1 MEAWIEPERARLASF
16 QEDGLVRQG
25 VLETMEPLG
34 ARPKPAIFKKL
45 FGASSPFHRE
55 GSAAVASAN
64 ASTGAGAGQ
73 DGGGASTPGTRKS
86 GAKRIIVL
94 KRKNGKGEKA
104 ASDGNNNVNE
114 RPDLS
119 VSASGTQSPTPS
131 TTVATPQQEPEPEP
145 EPGHE
150 LPSEPRPA
158 RSPTASSTPAPPA
171 DAEALPEQLP
181 EIRSPTPTPTPT
193 ASAATD
199 HQTSASILPT
209 SDTIQPEPEDGCS
222 ANLTPTPR
230 QQHQK
235 PLPHSSPTPTPT
247 PTPQPISYDSPSR
260 LPSVPPPIPPILTP
274 SLAESAIFPP
284 SYASNPFLPDPIKQ
298 SIEGPPSLPTQ
309 LPATPSSVA
318 LYNDADDATFFKRE
332 SSAQSAP
339 ILEMARTR
347 AAASQQA
354 RARTGS
360 ATASASAGTGAG
372 NLASSEPAAS
382 MPRAHH
388 QVPRH
393 DGPYITEAE
402 MARIVQPLQ
411 KEVVTKAI
419 ESGVNE
425 CLQHHHYDRA
435 YAYRQI
441 YDEYHDNP
449 QYLLLAESIFRQTAS
464 QAAVRRWGLLNQP
477 KIAEG
482 QRDNTAVM
490 YFVPEAR
497 DNKDFVPHQPQPAPY
512 RHLITLDLSGLQ
524 DLAGDIDCK
533 KRSHDEISDESV
545 PESEPQPEPEA
556 EQQEVQ
562 NKDQSEAQS
571 KTAEIKPERVAT
583 PPRPPKRQ
591 KLQTREPSSAR
602 STGRKTASRGMNGRE
617 NASPSRRKT
626 RSGSFASDSS
636 LSSARSVTPPPPPTQ
651 EAGDEDK
658 QMQDVGDTQAS
669 AAAGVVDGE
678 RPSSADAPDAEAN
691 AQEPEPAAQPQP
703 MTTRP
708 RRAPARRGRNANAN
722 ASQPDSNNGQQQQSS
737 SSTST
742 PAVNGTPAPPPQQRS
757 RNPRRGAPDF
767 TPTQMLD
774 ENDEVTKRRRAAKEF
789 TIRLTNKARSQVI
802 SDIRHEA
809 RPGEPMRD
817 HSPQSDLS
825 SVPEVEELE
834 PSPPPPPPAAQSA
847 RSARAARQS
856 KRQHD
861 QVDDD
866 DDAQATSPGFPPA
879 EPSTGVTS
887 RAATPIR
894 PAKRPRTGPR
904 LKVSPIK
911 NKAGTAA
918 GNPRARSD
926 RASPT
931 ANGLPNTQEDNDDFC
946 SACGG
951 NGEIVC
957 CDGCQRAFHQLCHDP
972 LIESKFI
979 HDEEATWLCHDC
991 MVKRNPDM
999 VREYSGPFGPLLTA
1013 LDKKHAVSF
1022 RLPKKVREYFE
1033 GVKTG
1038 PDGEYEDFVAQ
1049 PKGVKKQKTVET
1061 VDFDYHQV
1069 VDKREKPI
1077 ICHACQQATREDR
1090 PILPCSLCGLWWHT
1104 DCLDPPRAI
1113 TPNPNLFKC
1122 PCHAEDLQK
1131 EATPLGPAHK
1141 FRKIRGAPEIKY
1153 VFGRGNVN
1161 NGWIEI
1167 EDSSEPR
1174 SYSGFRDYDSYGH
1187 TYRLPAR
1194 GVQRDFFAKARQTRQ
1209 KATAPVTQPRRVRE
1223 HEARE
1228 KMKAAL
1234 DLMELSKGAREKH
1247 PSGLDPSQP
1256 IHGIAQSE
1264 HTVFINNQTVVSS
1277 SIETLSAMQKA
1288 AQEMHETIQAEMR
1301 RRDASIASGKSDT
1314 AGPVASPNHERDRD
1328 AEHPQRDQAV
1338 QPTKSHVESTAE
1350 TAASV
1355 DGSHDDQEQHDGG
1368 EAAEAMATE
1377 SAPATT
1383 VDGDAGDNDYTAD
1396 NGEDST
1402 VTDIV
1407 SSIVE
1412 TAVSSVRG
1420 KEATSTAD
1428 TIADIAASV
1437 DKKIDQEPAAAAVES
1452 ALTPVSEAPKDGEE
1466 LPVPTNGTNPAAPT
1480 NGIETPEP
1488 ETNMPDQEQ
1497 VVSPAEA
1504 MDMD

>member
-1 MEAWIEPERARLASF
+1 MSAPPTTRASRSRYSSPAVGGAGGAAAGAGARARNSNDRGGKDRDRERDSAKARESRDASSSLDRSRQFMEAWIEPERARLASF

-34 ARPKPAIFKKL
+34 ARPRPAVFKKL

-55 GSAAVASAN
+55 GSAAVASAG
-64 ASTGAGAGQ
+64 TGAGAGQ
-73 DGGGASTPGTRKS
+73 DGGGASTPGARKG
-86 GAKRIIVL
+86 GAKRIVVL
-94 KRKNGKGEKA
+94 KRKNGKGEKV
-104 ASDGNNNVNE
+104 ASDGINSNANG
-114 RPDLS
+114 RPGLILKLNLKLNLNFNLNLLNLHH
-119 VSASGTQSPTPS
+119 S
-131 TTVATPQQEPEPEP
+131 TT
-145 EPGHE
+145 
-150 LPSEPRPA
+150 
-158 RSPTASSTPAPPA
+158 
-171 DAEALPEQLP
+171 
-181 EIRSPTPTPTPT
+181 
-193 ASAATD
+193 
-199 HQTSASILPT
+199 
-209 SDTIQPEPEDGCS
+209 
-222 ANLTPTPR
+222 
-230 QQHQK
+230 
-235 PLPHSSPTPTPT
+235 
-247 PTPQPISYDSPSR
+247 
-260 LPSVPPPIPPILTP
+260 
-274 SLAESAIFPP
+274 FPP
-284 SYASNPFLPDPIKQ
+284 SYAANPFLPDPIKQ
-298 SIEGPPSLPTQ
+298 SIEGPPSLPTR
-309 LPATPSSVA
+309 LPTTPSSVA
-318 LYNDADDATFFKRE
+318 LYNDADDSTFFKRE

-339 ILEMARTR
+339 ILDMARTR

-360 ATASASAGTGAG
+360 ATASASAGNGADK
-372 NLASSEPAAS
+372 LATSEPAGYVPQAQHQA
-382 MPRAHH
+382 PR
-388 QVPRH
+388 QN
-393 DGPYITEAE
+393 GPYITEAE
-402 MARIVQPLQ
+402 TARIVQPLQ

-425 CLQHHHYDRA
+425 CLKHHHYDKA

-449 QYLLLAESIFRQTAS
+449 QFLLLAESIFRQTAS
-464 QAAVRRWGLLNQP
+464 TDAVFRWGLLIQH

-482 QRDNTAVM
+482 QKDNTAVM

-512 RHLITLDLSGLQ
+512 RDLITLDLSRLQ
-524 DLAGDIDCK
+524 DLAGDSDCK

-545 PESEPQPEPEA
+545 PESEPQPQSEPE
-556 EQQEVQ
+556 QQQVQTKVEFEVQ
-562 NKDQSEAQS
+562 SE
-571 KTAEIKPERVAT
+571 TAKIDPEPVAT

-626 RSGSFASDSS
+626 RSGSVASDSS
-636 LSSARSVTPPPPPTQ
+636 LSSARSVTPPPPPPAQ
-651 EAGDEDK
+651 EVADEDK
-658 QMQDVGDTQAS
+658 QVQDVGDAQSS

-678 RPSSADAPDAEAN
+678 RPSSADAPNAEAS

-708 RRAPARRGRNANAN
+708 RRAPARRGRNANA
-722 ASQPDSNNGQQQQSS
+722 SQPDSNNSQQQQRNSP
-737 SSTST
+737 STNA

-767 TPTQMLD
+767 TPTQKLD
-774 ENDEVTKRRRAAKEF
+774 ENDEITKRRRAAKEF
-789 TIRLTNKARSQVI
+789 TINLTNRARSQVI
-802 SDIRHEA
+802 SDVRHEP

-817 HSPQSDLS
+817 QSPQSDLS
-825 SVPEVEELE
+825 SVPEVEDLE
-834 PSPPPPPPAAQSA
+834 PSPPPPPATAQSG
-847 RSARAARQS
+847 RSARAARQN
-856 KRQHD
+856 KRQHS
-861 QVDDD
+861 QVDGDD
-866 DDAQATSPGFPPA
+866 DVQATPPSFPPA
-879 EPSTGVTS
+879 EPSTTVTS
-887 RAATPIR
+887 RAVTPIR

-904 LKVSPIK
+904 LKVSPMK

-931 ANGLPNTQEDNDDFC
+931 GNGLPNTQEDNDDFC

-972 LIESKFI
+972 LIESNFI
-979 HDEEATWLCHDC
+979 HDEDATWLCHDC

-999 VREYSGPFGPLLTA
+999 VKEYSGPFGPLLTS

-1022 RLPKKVREYFE
+1022 RLPKKIREYFE

-1038 PDGEYEDFVAQ
+1038 VDGEYEDFVAQ

-1141 FRKIRGAPEIKY
+1141 FRKIRGAPEIQY

-1161 NGWIEI
+1161 NGWIEV

-1187 TYRLPAR
+1187 TYRLPAK

-1209 KATAPVTQPRRVRE
+1209 KTAAPVTQPRRVRE

-1234 DLMELSKGAREKH
+1234 DLVELSKDACKRH
-1247 PSGLDPSQP
+1247 LSGLDLSQP

-1264 HTVFINNQTVVSS
+1264 HTVFINNQTVVTS
-1277 SIETLSAMQKA
+1277 SIEALSAMQKA
-1288 AQEMHETIQAEMR
+1288 AQEMHETIQAEMK
-1301 RRDASIASGKSDT
+1301 RRDASSVKSET
-1314 AGPVASPNHERDRD
+1314 AGSIAIPGHKRDRD
-1328 AEHPQRDQAV
+1328 PEHDQTGSSTSSYVENA
-1338 QPTKSHVESTAE
+1338 TKEIG
-1350 TAASV
+1350 SV
-1355 DGSHDDQEQHDGG
+1355 DGANDEEGQQNGG
-1368 EAAEAMATE
+1368 TAKASATE
-1377 SAPATT
+1377 TSPAPT
-1383 VDGDAGDNDYTAD
+1383 VDGDARAHDSMAD
-1396 NGEDST
+1396 NNGDST

-1407 SSIVE
+1407 SNIVDTAASSI
-1412 TAVSSVRG
+1412 RG
-1420 KEATSTAD
+1420 KEANTSTAD
-1428 TIADIAASV
+1428 TIADIATNV
-1437 DKKIDQEPAAAAVES
+1437 DKKIDQEPAAVES

-1466 LPVPTNGTNPAAPT
+1466 LTAPTNGINPAAP

-1488 ETNMPDQEQ
+1488 ETSMPDREQ